1 MSLRPVRGHL
11 EARSA
16 LARARGTASIPRALL
31 FHGAPGVGKQRMALW
46 TAQLLLCERADASG
60 PCGECKDCRL
70 SLRLEHPDLHW
81 FFPLA
86 RPRGSHTPR
95 RLAEAL
101 EEARSEALAERREDP
116 LWGVHSDEVRGLY
129 LAVARTLRR
138 QAHRKPAMSERQV
151 FIVAEAEHLVPQ
163 ASSPEAANALLKLLE
178 EPPGATWFV
187 LTSSRPRSLLPTIR
201 SRTFPLHLAPLSREE
216 VRRFLVEEAGA
227 AETSAEEAARRG
239 QGSIGRALD
248 FLPRDSGD
256 EGPLERLR
264 RESFRIL
271 RAALEGSPGSGL
283 ALAHDYPVSQ
293 ARGLRDRF
301 AHLEEW
307 LRDLGATAAG
317 AEDRVLNQDAL
328 EYLSRVVREKGI
340 TALSAAR
347 AVGPVEE
354 ARRLAGGN
362 VNPQLLVAGLVRELR
377 ETLLGRVAVETG
389 SHAPGAGRR

>member
-1 MSLRPVRGHL
+1 MSLRPVWGHV
-11 EARSA
+11 ESRKA
-16 LARARGTASIPRALL
+16 LARARRTGSIPRALL
-31 FHGAPGVGKQRMALW
+31 YHGAPGVGKQRMALW
-46 TAQLLLCERADASG
+46 TAQLLLCERADGSG
-60 PCGECKDCRL
+60 PCGGCKDCRL

-86 RPRGSHTPR
+86 RPRGSYSPR

-101 EEARSEALAERREDP
+101 EEARAEALAQRRRDP
-116 LWGVHSDEVRGLY
+116 LWGAHSDEVRGLY
-129 LAVARTLRR
+129 LAAARTLRR
-138 QAHRKPAMSERQV
+138 KAHRKPAMSERQV

-178 EPPGATWFV
+178 EPPDGTWFV
-187 LTSSRPRSLLPTIR
+187 LTSSRPGSLLPTIR
-201 SRTFPLHLAPLSREE
+201 SRTFPLHLAPLPREE
-216 VRRFLVEEAGA
+216 VRKFLVQETDAD
-227 AETSAEEAARRG
+227 ETSAEEAARHG

-248 FLPRDSGD
+248 FLPMDSGED
-256 EGPLERLR
+256 GPLEQLR

-271 RAALEGSPGSGL
+271 QAALAGSPGAGL

-307 LRDLGATAAG
+307 LRDLGAAAAG
-317 AEDRVLNQDAL
+317 AEESVLNQDAL
-328 EYLSRVVREKGI
+328 DYLSRVVREKGI

-377 ETLLGRVAVETG
+377 QTLLGASPEVAG
-389 SHAPGAGRR
+389 SPGSGTPPT